1 MNNHSGFFETLKP
14 GVFWSMIILIA
25 SALILPIMTC
35 QKEKQQETESFLII
49 AHRGASR
56 AAPENTLAAMKKA
69 MEFGADYAELDVCE
83 TKDGAIVLM
92 HDEELERTTGQK
104 GLIWEYTLAELKE
117 FEAGSW
123 FGEEFRGEPIPTLR
137 EVMQLVRGKMKLN
150 IEIKGFDHEPG
161 IAQKVVDV
169 IREENFEKECMVTS
183 FDREI
188 IEEVKT
194 IAPELMTGFI
204 FDEDYLGDAFDGNWD
219 ALSCDRQILDEEL
232 IKEAKDKGMKLFI
245 WTVNYPVEM
254 KKLIDLKVDGLITDV
269 PDVLKDVL
277 EVQIP

>member
-1 MNNHSGFFETLKP
+1 MKNHSKFCETLKP
-14 GVFWSMIILIA
+14 GLFWSIIILITP
-25 SALILPIMTC
+25 ALIVSIMSC
-35 QKEKQQETESFLII
+35 QKVRQKETESFLII

-69 MEFGADYAELDVCE
+69 MEFGADYAELDACQ

-92 HDEELERTTGQK
+92 HDEELERTTGQR
-104 GLIWEYTLAELKE
+104 GLIWEYTLSELRE

-123 FGEEFRGEPIPTLR
+123 FNEEFRGEPIPTLQ
-137 EVMQLVRGKMKLN
+137 EVMHLVRGKMKLN
-150 IEIKGFDHEPG
+150 IEIKVFGHELG

-169 IREENFEKECMVTS
+169 IRAENFESECMVTS

-188 IEEVKT
+188 IEEVKNL
-194 IAPELMTGFI
+194 APELMTGFI
-204 FDEDYLGDAFDGNWD
+204 FDEDYQGNVFDGNWD

-232 IKEAKDKGMKLFI
+232 IKKAKNNGMKLFI

-254 KKLIDLKVDGLITDV
+254 KKLIDRKVDGLITDV
-269 PDVLKDVL
+269 PDVLKAILDRM
-277 EVQIP
+277 